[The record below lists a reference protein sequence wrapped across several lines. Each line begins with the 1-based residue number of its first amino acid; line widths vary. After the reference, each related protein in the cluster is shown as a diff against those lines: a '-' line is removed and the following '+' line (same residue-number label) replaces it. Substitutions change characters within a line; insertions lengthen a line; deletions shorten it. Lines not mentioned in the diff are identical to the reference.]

1 MTMYTRVWIS
11 RLYRKVT
18 DPETGRTERVLRS
31 PSWYV
36 NWRDPET
43 GKQRMESCGPRK
55 RDAERR
61 AREIEGQIAS
71 GAYKPKRR
79 EATWDEFRT
88 KFERDVMHLHS
99 EGHQEQ
105 MQISLNA
112 FELLCKPELLGRITS
127 ETIDQFKGKRA
138 AERYRG
144 RTIAPRTINRDLGNI
159 RTALRR
165 AKRWGLIEDVP
176 EFEMCRLED
185 KRPPYVPVETFRAI
199 FAACPDAFWRGAVAV
214 AYLAGLRRNEILSLR
229 WSDLDLD
236 SDHQT
241 ITIRAEV
248 AKARRDD
255 IVPLVA
261 ELAALLRGLRPP
273 AAQVSDGTDH
283 DRQSAVDEDAL
294 VFPWPRSMY
303 VLYRIWHQIQDG
315 AGIDRKHHVTLHDL
329 RRSFGTNLA
338 PHADVAS
345 LQRLMR
351 HRNIATTLK
360 HYVDGE
366 QHMRHVVAKLPPV
379 LPPNV
384 GNLLEA

>member
-1 MTMYTRVWIS
+1 MNMYTRVWIS

-18 DPETGRTERVLRS
+18 DPETGGTERVLRS

-61 AREIEGQIAS
+61 ARQIEGQIAS
-71 GAYKPKRR
+71 GVYKPKRR
-79 EATWDEFRT
+79 EVTWDEFRT
-88 KFERDVMHLHS
+88 KFERDVMRLHS

-112 FELLCKPELLGRITS
+112 FERLCKPELLGRVTS

-138 AERYRG
+138 AERYRD
-144 RTIAPRTINRDLGNI
+144 RPIAPRTINRDLGNI

-165 AKRWGLIEDVP
+165 AKRWGLIDDAP

-185 KRPPYVPVETFRAI
+185 KRPRYVPVKTFQAI
-199 FAACPDAFWRGAVAV
+199 FSACPDAFWRGVV
-214 AYLAGLRRNEILSLR
+214 TIAYLAGLRRNEILSLR
-229 WSDLDLD
+229 WSDVSLEG
-236 SDHQT
+236 DHPT

-261 ELAALLRGLRPP
+261 ELAAFLKGLRPP
-273 AAQVSDGTDH
+273 AAQESDGADH
-283 DRQSAVDEDAL
+283 DRPTRTNEDAL

-303 VLYRIWHQIQDG
+303 VLYKAWHTIQDE
-315 AGIDRKHHVTLHDL
+315 AGIDREHHVTLHDL

-338 PHADVAS
+338 PYADVAS

-366 QHMRHVVAKLPPV
+366 QHMQQVVAKLPSL
-379 LPPNV
+379 LPPNA